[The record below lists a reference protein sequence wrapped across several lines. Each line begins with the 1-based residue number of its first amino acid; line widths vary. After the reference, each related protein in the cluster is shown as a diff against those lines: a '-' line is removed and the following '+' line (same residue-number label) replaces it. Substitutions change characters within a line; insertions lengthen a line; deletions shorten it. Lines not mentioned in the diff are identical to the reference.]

1 MISVRRRPGDS
12 RRPPGFTL
20 VELLVVIAIIILVSA
35 VALPTILPALAGRQ
49 VSEATR
55 ILQAALAGARDA
67 AIRANAPRG
76 IRLLPDLT
84 LSPTAN
90 PLPGQILTSNRII
103 PIEPAPDLTDA
114 SIHGSA
120 TFVDRFHSFWTGST
134 PTTTGNPPAYPYVA
148 PPPYVQNPT
157 YLAGLPVGT
166 STIPFQVLIVA
177 QSIFQD
183 NAVNPSNSPVG
194 IFNPPTNWFWNV
206 RIGDRFRFNDSGRYY
221 TVVGPMTTIN
231 PEGFVNDGLSNATS
245 TLNVTYGT
253 PGNTKTFN
261 PEYLFLVNGYDDFTI
276 GTALGDG
283 YPDNGFD
290 GVDQNTNGIPDDIE
304 EWAEAE
310 TWIGSQIL
318 ADFASQNNLQPI
330 PFAWTIARRPVPSP
344 GGREVTLPG
353 GAVIDLTT
361 WDFPIN
367 ERSRLPVDRNS
378 HSADILVN
386 QAGQVIPTTLYSTP
400 SSNTMAQSFYQFWI
414 TERGDVTD
422 ASGKFG
428 NPYPNLPVGSDV
440 VGTRPSTSPT
450 TYLTRERMLL
460 TLFTKTG
467 QVVTN
472 SIEGVF
478 DYGSPNAPYYNGQL
492 GTREAR

>member
-1 MISVRRRPGDS
+1 M
-12 RRPPGFTL
+12 
-20 VELLVVIAIIILVSA
+20 ELLVVIAIIILVSA

-90 PLPGQILTSNRII
+90 PIPGQILTSNRII

-120 TFVDRFHSFWTGST
+120 TFVDRINSSWTNAS
-134 PTTTGNPPAYPYVA
+134 GNPPAYPVGSGA
-148 PPPYVQNPT
+148 T
-157 YLAGLPVGT
+157 YPAGLPIGT

-183 NAVNPSNSPVG
+183 NKVNTANSPVG

-206 RIGDRFRFNDSGRYY
+206 RIGDKFRFNDSGRYY
-221 TVVGPMTTIN
+221 TVIGPMTMPN

-245 TLNVTYGT
+245 TLQVFYGQ
-253 PGNTKTFN
+253 PGATQAFN
-261 PEYLFLVNGYDDFTI
+261 PEFLFLVNGYDDNF
-276 GTALGDG
+276 DG

-290 GVDQNTNGIPDDIE
+290 GVDQNTNGVPDDIA
-304 EWAEAE
+304 EWAETE
-310 TWIGSQIL
+310 SWLGSQNQ
-318 ADFASQNNLQPI
+318 ADFASQNNLQPT

-361 WDFPIN
+361 WDFPVN
-367 ERSRLPVDRNS
+367 ERSRLPVDSFS
-378 HSADILVN
+378 HTADILVN

-422 ASGKFG
+422 ASGKKG

-450 TYLTRERMLL
+450 TFLTKERMLL